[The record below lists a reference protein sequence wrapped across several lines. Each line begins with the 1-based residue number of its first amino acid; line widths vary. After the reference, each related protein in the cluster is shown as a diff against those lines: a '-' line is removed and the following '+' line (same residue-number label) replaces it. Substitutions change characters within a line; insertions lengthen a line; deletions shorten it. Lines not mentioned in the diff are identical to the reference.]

1 MKRLLTQRSI
11 IQWKQYTL
19 PDTLISLYIMQAVEM
34 IKNGVRL
41 SPPPGCPR
49 AIYELMIQCW
59 WVCIVYVIFAYITI
73 AFRHPEASGRFLFD
87 SALQTL
93 STREPATEVDRHYHP
108 WPSVHHAGGSSKDCL
123 RPAFWPAATIHKL
136 IVTCDNNNYYCNY
149 WMPTRNVEQDGLWC
163 NSTPTFILWQKYCYW
178 LAKT

>member
-1 MKRLLTQRSI
+1 MRYGVWDTNHMKRLLTQRSI

-73 AFRHPEASGRFLFD
+73 AFRHPEASGRPSFSTLLSRLSQPENQLLKWTD
-87 SALQTL
+87 TITHDPQSTMLGAPLKTASDLHSDLQQQ
-93 STREPATEVDRHYHP
+93 Y
-108 WPSVHHAGGSSKDCL
+108 
-123 RPAFWPAATIHKL
+123 I
-136 IVTCDNNNYYCNY
+136 N
-149 WMPTRNVEQDGLWC
+149 
-163 NSTPTFILWQKYCYW
+163 
-178 LAKT
+178 